1 MTKRTVKKTRISE
14 APNLFS
20 DDSFQS
26 IFGSRVKYGTMPIEE
41 EANNFKKSTRSDY
54 GRVIDIR
61 IPHGFHAQA
70 KKCWEMYET
79 DRLFRYLVER
89 CIDFGAT
96 GFEWEVPTQE
106 LRTRKTF
113 WEKLRSLFAQKDLM
127 PQEKEKRVWDTWAAR
142 VNEDASN
149 VIQGLD
155 EVNQWIFKHFLLAG
169 MAPLEWQW
177 EKIEIDGVEYEL
189 PLKITTHNPL
199 SIILD
204 RKNVKFTEE
213 ETYLILNEW
222 QKKILETDKGINQ
235 ANFYG
240 AGIEGMPSRIKL
252 NQMGKSTKNRQEV
265 FVLKYKWSPG
275 DNTALVYGRNVQV
288 GQGLYP
294 TPPFIGLYEDLII
307 RRQLHAA
314 DAAILDGIIHFI
326 IDWEIG
332 DDTVIKDR
340 HGAEKLVNQPRPER
354 KLADGTVE
362 QSTIAQAKKIITS
375 DTRGP
380 VMQIF
385 HPYYFKFTIKMPDVT
400 VLINSK
406 KYEPSTF
413 ELYQAFGILLSGK
426 GKGFSEA
433 NTQNFEAM
441 LENIRQRH
449 VKRFWESLCSQIVRR
464 NKEKLTVVP
473 NLIWKPLP
481 TKSSEFIDKL
491 LEIAKTGKVSADTL
505 LTNLGLDRKHETMQI
520 AREVFGGEK
529 ELFDRNVAVSFV
541 QAKVKA
547 PGGMSSAEEEEE
559 EVAPLAGEE
568 EERVTVTPLQ
578 QQGRPKGSRGSK
590 RKK

>member
-1 MTKRTVKKTRISE
+1 MAKKTVKKTKVSDT
-14 APNLFS
+14 PNLFL
-20 DDSFQS
+20 DDYFQN

-41 EANNFKKSTRSDY
+41 EANNFKKSSRSDY

-113 WEKLRSLFAQKDLM
+113 WENLRSLFAQKELM

-142 VNEDASN
+142 VNEDVPN

-155 EVNQWIFKHFLLAG
+155 EVNQWIFKHFLLAA

-177 EKIEIDGVEYEL
+177 EKIKIDGIEYEL

-213 ETYLILNEW
+213 DTYLILNEW
-222 QKKILETDKGINQ
+222 QRKILETNKGINQ
-235 ANFYG
+235 ANLYS
-240 AGIEGMPSRIKL
+240 AGVEGLPNRLKL

-332 DDTVIKDR
+332 DDTVIKNR

-362 QSTIAQAKKIITS
+362 ESTIAQAKKIITS

-385 HPYYFKFTIKMPDVT
+385 HPYYFKFEIKMPDVT

-449 VKRFWESLCSQIVRR
+449 VKRFWESLCTQIVRR
-464 NKEKLTVVP
+464 NKDKLTVVP

-481 TKSSEFIDKL
+481 TKTSEFIDKL
-491 LEIAKTGKVSADTL
+491 LEVSKTGKVSADTL

-529 ELFDRNVAVSFV
+529 DLFDRNVAVSFV

-547 PGGMSSAEEEEE
+547 PKGLSPAEEDE

-568 EERVTVTPLQ
+568 EEERVSVTPLQ
-578 QQGRPKGSRGSK
+578 QPGRPKGSRATK